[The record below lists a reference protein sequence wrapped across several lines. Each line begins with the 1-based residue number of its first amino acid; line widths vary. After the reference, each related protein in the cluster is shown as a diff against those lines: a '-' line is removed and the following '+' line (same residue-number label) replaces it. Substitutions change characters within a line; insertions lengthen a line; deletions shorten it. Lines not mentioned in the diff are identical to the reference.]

1 MKVVFNIARA
11 ELRYFFFSPIAWFI
25 LILFLMSSAGI
36 VMGNLAD
43 TAVQQDAMLELQGD
57 AFSGFLNMPLTKM
70 VVGKGLDTVLMIF
83 FLYIPLLTM
92 GVINREYAG
101 GTIKLLHSS
110 PVKTRQIILGKFL
123 GVYSFVCLMILIF
136 LVELIVLTFSIK
148 HVEFLHILSM
158 VLGFFLLAAMY
169 VAVGMFISSLTSYP
183 IVAGIGTFV
192 VLILFSTLGMMFQG
206 TDYVRDVTYFL
217 SSSGRVDSF
226 LGGLITTKDLV
237 YFFSITSLFIIFTI
251 IKTKSVTE
259 SKSWRVSAGRYLT
272 VFAITVVVL
281 VVTSVHGL
289 IGYWDVTRGKT
300 NTLHENTQGVL
311 KQLDG
316 SPLKVTLYTN
326 LLGYNLTNG
335 VPTARNKYLWDFWA
349 RYRRF
354 YNNMEFE
361 YVYYY
366 DVNDGDSSLFQTF
379 PGKSLAEIAE
389 KYAEMN
395 KTDLS
400 IYKTPAE
407 IRSLI
412 NLESEP
418 KGLLMQVEYK
428 GKKTFLRTFVDPEVF
443 PSERHVSGSLLR
455 LMNDTTPTFKF
466 LTGHYE
472 RSPLKS
478 GEREYG
484 NHAINK
490 SSRNAL
496 INMGLNFDTIP
507 AVGAGRFTP
516 EDVLVIS
523 DPKSVLDKGIIDSV
537 KQYIDRGGNAMF
549 YSEPGKQ
556 FIMNPI
562 LNHVGVNADEGILV
576 EPNPQ
581 DMPHKFAGLIAK
593 KGMDMAD
600 EPKFFLVKNGVGN
613 FCATAITG
621 ASVLSY
627 SDTTGFKVEQITTVH
642 NNANTWVE
650 RGMLVVDSAA
660 PIFNSAEGDYR
671 REAPYPVGLQLT
683 RKIGNKLQKIIISSD
698 ADMMSSAK
706 GDGKDYGN
714 AFYSYTV
721 DNRFP
726 VYHNFPVPTDIW
738 LTIKKAPA
746 KTLKMVLQYVIPALI
761 LVAGIVILIRRKRK

>member
-11 ELRYFFFSPIAWFI
+11 ELRYFFFSPIAWFV

-36 VMGNLAD
+36 IIGNLAD
-43 TAVQQDAMLELQGD
+43 TAMQQDAMLELQGSG
-57 AFSGFLNMPLTKM
+57 FPGFLNTPLTRT
-70 VVGKGLDTVLMIF
+70 VIGKGLDTVLMIF

-110 PVKTRQIILGKFL
+110 PLKTRQIILGKFL

-136 LVELIVLTFSIK
+136 VAEVIILTFSIK
-148 HVEFLHILSM
+148 NVEFLHIMSM

-192 VLILFSTLGMMFQG
+192 VLMLFTSLRLLFQG
-206 TDYVRDVTYFL
+206 TDYLRDVTYFL
-217 SSSGRVDSF
+217 SSSGRVESM
-226 LGGLITTKDLV
+226 LGGLITTRDLV
-237 YFFSITSLFIIFTI
+237 YFGSITALFIIFTI

-259 SKSWRVSAGRYLT
+259 SKSWRVSAIRYLSA
-272 VFAITVVVL
+272 FAIVVALLL
-281 VVTSVHGL
+281 VSSVHGL

-326 LLGYNLTNG
+326 LLGYNLGSG
-335 VPTARNKYLWDFWA
+335 VPTARNNYLWNFWA

-366 DVNDGDSSLFQTF
+366 DVNHGDSSIFRTY
-379 PGKSLAEIAE
+379 PGKSLEEIAE
-389 KYAEMN
+389 KYAEMY
-395 KTDLS
+395 KTDIAL
-400 IYKTPAE
+400 YKTPAE
-407 IRSLI
+407 IRSI
-412 NLESEP
+412 IDLESEA

-428 GKKTFLRTFVDPEVF
+428 GKKTFLRTYEDPEIF
-443 PSERHVSGSLLR
+443 PSERNVSGSLLR

-472 RSPLKS
+472 RSPLKL

-490 SSRNAL
+490 ASRNAL

-507 AVGAGRFTP
+507 TIGAGRFRS

-523 DPKSVLDKGIIDSV
+523 DPKTILDKSIIDSV

-562 LNHVGVNADEGILV
+562 LNHVGVNADEGTIV
-576 EPNPQ
+576 RVNPQ

-593 KGMDMAD
+593 KGTDMAD
-600 EPKFFLVKNGVGN
+600 EEPFFYFRNGIKGS
-613 FCATAITG
+613 CGTAITG

-627 SDTTGFKVEQITTVH
+627 SDTTGFKVEQITTLH
-642 NNANTWVE
+642 NDEKTWVE
-650 RGMLVVDSAA
+650 RGTLVVDSAA
-660 PIFNSAEGDYR
+660 PVFNAAEGDYR
-671 REAPYPVGLQLT
+671 TEAPYPVGLELT

-698 ADMMSSAK
+698 ADMMSSGK

-746 KTLKMVLQYVIPALI
+746 QTLKMVLQYVIPAFI
-761 LVAGIVILIRRKRK
+761 LAAGIVILIRRKRK

>member
-11 ELRYFFFSPIAWFI
+11 ELRYFFFSPIAWFV

-36 VMGNLAD
+36 IMGNLYD
-43 TAVQQDAMLELQGD
+43 TALQQDAMLELQGD
-57 AFSGFLNMPLTKM
+57 AFSGFLNMPLTRT
-70 VVGKGLDTVLMIF
+70 VIGKGLDTVLMIF
-83 FLYIPLLTM
+83 FLFIPLLTM
-92 GVINREYAG
+92 GVINREYAA

-136 LVELIVLTFSIK
+136 LAEVIVLTFSIK
-148 HVEFLHILSM
+148 DAEFLHILAM

-169 VAVGMFISSLTSYP
+169 VAVGMYISSLTSYP

-192 VLILFSTLGMMFQG
+192 VLTLFTTLRMLFQG

-217 SSSGRVDSF
+217 SSSGRVEN
-226 LGGLITTKDLV
+226 LLAGLITTKDLI

-259 SKSWRVSAGRYLT
+259 SKSWRVSAGRYLS
-272 VFAITVVVL
+272 VFAITVVIL
-281 VVTSVHGL
+281 VVTSLHGL
-289 IGYWDVTRGKT
+289 IGYCDVTRGKV

-316 SPLKVTLYTN
+316 SPLKITLYTN
-326 LLGYNLTNG
+326 LLGYNLGSG
-335 VPTARNKYLWDFWA
+335 VPTARNSYLWNFWA

-366 DVNDGDSSLFQTF
+366 DVNKGDNSIFQTY
-379 PGKSLAEIAE
+379 PGKSLEEIAE
-389 KYAEMN
+389 KYAEMY

-407 IRSLI
+407 IRRLI
-412 NLESEP
+412 DLESEA

-428 GKKTFLRTFVDPEVF
+428 GKKTFLRTYLDPEVF

-484 NHAINK
+484 NHTVNK

-507 AVGAGRFTP
+507 ALGSGRFNP
-516 EDVLVIS
+516 DDVLVIA
-523 DPKSVLDKGIIDSV
+523 DPKSILDKALIDSV
-537 KQYIDRGGNAMF
+537 KQYIDNGGNAMF
-549 YSEPGKQ
+549 YTEPGKQ

-562 LNHVGVNADEGILV
+562 LNHVGVNADEGTIV
-576 EPNPQ
+576 APNPQ

-593 KGMDMAD
+593 KGTDMAD
-600 EPKFFLVKNGVGN
+600 EQPFFYFRNGLTN
-613 FCATAITG
+613 ACYTAIIG
-621 ASVLSY
+621 ASVLRY

-642 NNANTWVE
+642 NNPNTWIE
-650 RGMLVVDSAA
+650 RGLLVVDSAA
-660 PIFNSAEGDYR
+660 PVFNAAEGDYR
-671 REAPYPVGLQLT
+671 TEAPYPVGLQLT

-698 ADMMSSAK
+698 ADMMSAAK

-726 VYHNFPVPTDIW
+726 VYHNFKVPTDIR

-746 KTLKMVLQYVIPALI
+746 KTWKMVLQYVVPAFI
-761 LVAGIVILIRRKRK
+761 LAAAIVILIRRKRK

>member
-1 MKVVFNIARA
+1 MRVVFNIARA
-11 ELRYFFFSPIAWFI
+11 ELRYFFFSPIAWFV

-36 VMGNLAD
+36 IMGNLAD
-43 TAVQQDAMLELQGD
+43 TAVQQDAMLELQGSG
-57 AFSGFLNMPLTKM
+57 FGGFLNMPLTKT
-70 VVGKGLDTVLMIF
+70 VIGKGLDTVLMIF

-92 GVINREYAG
+92 GVINREYAAG
-101 GTIKLLHSS
+101 SIKLLHSS
-110 PVKTRQIILGKFL
+110 PLKTRQIILGKFL
-123 GVYSFVCLMILIF
+123 GVYSFVCLMILMFVAEVMI
-136 LVELIVLTFSIK
+136 LTVSIK
-148 HVEFLHILSM
+148 NVEFLHIMSM

-169 VAVGMFISSLTSYP
+169 VAVGMYISSLTSYP

-192 VLILFSTLGMMFQG
+192 VLTLFTSLRLLFQG

-217 SSSGRVDSF
+217 SSSGRVESM

-237 YFFSITSLFIIFTI
+237 YFIAITSLFIIFTV
-251 IKTKSVTE
+251 IKMKSVTE
-259 SKSWRVSAGRYLT
+259 SKSWRVSAGRYLVAFT
-272 VFAITVVVL
+272 IAVVML
-281 VVTSVHGL
+281 VVTSRHGL
-289 IGYWDVTRGKT
+289 IGYWDVTRGKI
-300 NTLHENTQGVL
+300 NTLHENTQGVI

-326 LLGYNLTNG
+326 LLGYNLGNG
-335 VPTARNKYLWDFWA
+335 VPTARNAYLWNFWA
-349 RYRRF
+349 RYQRF
-354 YNNMEFE
+354 YTNMEFE

-366 DVNDGDSSLFQTF
+366 DVNDGDSSIFKMY
-379 PGKSLAEIAE
+379 PGKTLDEIAE

-395 KTDLS
+395 KTDLA
-400 IYKTPAE
+400 IYKKPAE

-412 NLESEP
+412 NLEPEA

-428 GKKTFLRTFVDPEVF
+428 GKKTYLRTYLDPEIF
-443 PSERHVSGSLLR
+443 PSERNVSGSLLR
-455 LMNDTTPTFKF
+455 LINDTTPTFKF

-472 RSPLKS
+472 RSPLKY

-484 NHAINK
+484 NHSSNK

-507 AVGAGRFTP
+507 SVGAGSFSK

-523 DPKSVLDKGIIDSV
+523 DPKTLLDKAIIDSV

-562 LNHVGVNADEGILV
+562 LNHVGVNADEGTIV
-576 EPNPQ
+576 RVNPQ
-581 DMPHKFAGLIAK
+581 DMPHKFAGLISR

-600 EPKFFLVKNGVGN
+600 EQPFFFFKNGISN
-613 FCATAITG
+613 ACYTLITG
-621 ASVLSY
+621 ASILSY
-627 SDTTGFKVEQITTVH
+627 SDTSGFKAEQITTLE

-650 RGMLVVDSAA
+650 RGILVVDSAA
-660 PIFNSAEGDYR
+660 PVFNTAEGDYR
-671 REAPYPVGLQLT
+671 TEAPYPVGLQLT
-683 RKIGNKLQKIIISSD
+683 RKLGNKLQKIIISSD
-698 ADMMSSAK
+698 ADMMSVAK
-706 GDGKDYGN
+706 NDGKDYGN

-746 KTLKMVLQYVIPALI
+746 QTMKMILQYVIPAFI
-761 LVAGIVILIRRKRK
+761 LAVGIVILIRRKRK